1 MDNTLASWDY
11 LKDLRDSRCCG
22 LIIQNANFLLANKP
36 HGIWGDRLGIIRL
49 KGCWSMS
56 RGFFQSVAIV
66 ICAIG
71 VIYTLIILQRDGTL
85 QTMWDALTSGAF
97 GGYPL

>member
-1 MDNTLASWDY
+1 
-11 LKDLRDSRCCG
+11 
-22 LIIQNANFLLANKP
+22 
-36 HGIWGDRLGIIRL
+36 
-49 KGCWSMS
+49 MS